1 MRIEGDR
8 IAEVGRLSPT
18 PADRVVEAHGLTLAP
33 GFIDTHSHASR
44 GLFDNRDAL
53 AAVSQGITTVVVGQD
68 GSSTYPLAS
77 FFDRLRTEPAA
88 VNVASYV
95 GHGTLRRAAM
105 GTDFKRAAT
114 ADERR
119 AMEGMLR
126 SEMAAGAL
134 GLSTGLE
141 YDPGIYSAPSEVV
154 ALAQVAASAGGRYIS
169 HIRSE
174 DRKLWEAV
182 DELIAI
188 GRDARM
194 PLQISHVK
202 LAMRSW
208 WGQAGK
214 LVERLD
220 RARADGV
227 RVTADVYPYT
237 YWQSTITVLFP
248 NRDFS
253 NRSEAEFVV
262 REVVAPEDLVITRFE
277 ANPAYAGKTLAQ
289 IAAVR
294 DASPATAL
302 MDVINEGEAQ
312 GSAAGVIATSMDE
325 RDVARLLQWPF
336 ANVCTDGEL
345 LGSHPRG
352 FGSFTRVLGRYVR
365 DRRVVTLAEAVR
377 KMTSLAAA
385 NVGLSGRGLIAP
397 GKYADLVLFDPE
409 TVADRAT
416 MAEPHATSV
425 RIETVWVNGE
435 MVYNSGSAS
444 GRTPGRVLRRGGQ

>member
-1 MRIEGDR
+1 
-8 IAEVGRLSPT
+8 
-18 PADRVVEAHGLTLAP
+18 
-33 GFIDTHSHASR
+33 
-44 GLFDNRDAL
+44 
-53 AAVSQGITTVVVGQD
+53 
-68 GSSTYPLAS
+68 
-77 FFDRLRTEPAA
+77 
-88 VNVASYV
+88 
-95 GHGTLRRAAM
+95 
-105 GTDFKRAAT
+105 
-114 ADERR
+114 
-119 AMEGMLR
+119 
-126 SEMAAGAL
+126 
-134 GLSTGLE
+134 
-141 YDPGIYSAPSEVV
+141 SEVV

-302 MDVINEGEAQ
+302 MDVIKEGEAQ

-416 MAEPHATSV
+416 MAGPHAT
-425 RIETVWVNGE
+425 
-435 MVYNSGSAS
+435 A
-444 GRTPGRVLRRGGQ
+444 GGIG